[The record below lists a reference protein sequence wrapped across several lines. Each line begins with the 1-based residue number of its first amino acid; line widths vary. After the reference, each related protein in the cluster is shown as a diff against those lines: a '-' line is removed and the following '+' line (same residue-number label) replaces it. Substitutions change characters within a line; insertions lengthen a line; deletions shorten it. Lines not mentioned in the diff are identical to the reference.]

1 MIIKYEKGKQE
12 QDKDAG
18 VVAGPGGRTAA
29 VSERGARIRHASQST
44 LHYPSRFNIDWLVDT
59 HGRGIELA
67 TDYKDNG
74 AGNVENWKSRG
85 RHEWRNNQN
94 IQLQM

>member
-18 VVAGPGGRTAA
+18 VVAGPGGITAA

-59 HGRGIELA
+59 HGIELA

-74 AGNVENWKSRG
+74 AGNVETGNPEGGMNDGIIRTFSYRCK
-85 RHEWRNNQN
+85 
-94 IQLQM
+94 L